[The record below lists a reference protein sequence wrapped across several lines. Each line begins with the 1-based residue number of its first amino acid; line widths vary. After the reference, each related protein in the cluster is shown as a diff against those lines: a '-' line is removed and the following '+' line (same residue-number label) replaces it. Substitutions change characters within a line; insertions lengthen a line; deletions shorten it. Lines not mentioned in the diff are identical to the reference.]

1 MARSDAHDR
10 IVLRIERAV
19 PAKHFDGDSIRLYP
33 AAAPG
38 EGLLDDILQKAVLA
52 ASRVELGA
60 LPDAGELGRDTWSPW
75 TAVSPLPM
83 LQRESR
89 HPRT

>member
-19 PAKHFDGDSIRLYP
+19 PAKHFHGNGIRLYP

-38 EGLLDDILQKAVLA
+38 EGLLNDILQEAVLA
-52 ASRVELGA
+52 AGRVELGA
-60 LPDAGELGRDTWSPW
+60 LPDAGELGETPGVRGLRFLRLRCCSVNHGT
-75 TAVSPLPM
+75 
-83 LQRESR
+83 
-89 HPRT
+89 PRT